1 VKRFA
6 CTHHSG
12 ESTRETLAAETPR
25 EAAEAHV
32 RGLYGLDDADGSHL
46 VTVERDGVV
55 QRMRVFVTI
64 TVCAVHAPVHPPP
77 KEPP

>member
-6 CTHHSG
+6 VSRG
-12 ESTRETLAAETPR
+12 IDYRSETLAAETPR

-32 RGLYGLDDADGSHL
+32 RDAYDLDDVDGSHL

-55 QRMRVFVTI
+55 ERFRVYVTV
-64 TVCAVHAPVHPPP
+64 TVVAQSS
-77 KEPP
+77 

>member
-1 VKRFA
+1 MKRF
-6 CTHHSG
+6 TVYTSG
-12 ESTRETLAAETPR
+12 EDSTCETIAAETPR

-55 QRMRVFVTI
+55 ETARVFVTV
-64 TVCAVHAPVHPPP
+64 TVVAQPHVEHAPPKAPP
-77 KEPP
+77 

>member
-1 VKRFA
+1 MKRFA
-6 CTHHSG
+6 VHIKG
-12 ESTRETLAAETPR
+12 EDSTRETIVAETPR

-55 QRMRVFVTI
+55 ETARVFVTI
-64 TVCAVHAPVHPPP
+64 TVHAMHSPTKPA
-77 KEPP
+77 